1 MAKNSNQEKP
11 QKPQPDR
18 GEKITINESIIGSGD
33 AGGSNRE
40 RKGMGG
46 VGTRRKGRGKK
57 D

>member
-40 RKGMGG
+40 RKGTAGD
-46 VGTRRKGRGKK
+46 GTSSTGPRKKE
-57 D
+57 